1 MKTVRIHPKYAL
13 IDIKGLILIYL
24 LLSIITILFW
34 RTVFPEILQGGTVPD
49 ILDLGVFFTIP
60 AVLVVF
66 LGASLLSLFRE
77 LITRQ
82 LGSRF
87 HIRLLAY
94 FILIVIFASLP
105 AIAISSQTALEL
117 ARFWKTIDVDAAMKA
132 AQEFALETYSL
143 HVQKMENL
151 LKNQDFDA
159 LMAAQ
164 GAVDGEASPDLPR
177 KQVPGELASEGIMG
191 IQDFALQ
198 EDGTW
203 KTLGFLGEAAQELS
217 VLPAQQQ
224 GFIPRE
230 IPRDTDIIRYMVY
243 PQKRVA
249 RVLSY
254 HLGTGFDQ
262 AITIIENEKAR
273 FEFINSIQ
281 IQIPLLLIFYFV
293 VFFFPI
299 ILMTLII
306 AISFT
311 RRVTQPIV
319 ELTEATRRVAE
330 GDFSIHILAR
340 RKDELGL
347 LIRSFNTMVRDLKR
361 SQASQVKAEKI
372 SLWQRMAEQL
382 AHEIKNPLTPI
393 KLSAER
399 VLRRWRNDPKR
410 VGEILETSM
419 LGILQEVEGL
429 STLLT
434 EFRTFSRPLEPSRTS
449 SPLRDIVEEILI
461 PYRVSYLGVQ
471 FNSTHTAW
479 DIQVTIDRRRLAQV
493 LTNLI
498 NNGIDAMDYQGTLEI
513 RTDLVKKWESRYCR
527 LSIMDTGKGITP
539 EEGLQI
545 FTPYFTTKATGT
557 GLGLPIV
564 ERIVHDHGGSIWFNS
579 AVGRGTTFFVDL
591 PVAETQ
597 AETLPNKEQGAS

>member
-24 LLSIITILFW
+24 LLSMVTILFW
-34 RTVFPEILQGGTVPD
+34 RTVFPEILQRGTAPER
-49 ILDLGVFFTIP
+49 LDLAVFFTIP
-60 AVLVVF
+60 AILVVF
-66 LGASLLSLFRE
+66 LGASLVSLVRE

-105 AIAISSQTALEL
+105 SMIISSQTALEL
-117 ARFWKTIDVDAAMKA
+117 ARFWNTIDVDAAMNA

-143 HVQKMENL
+143 QGEKLERL
-151 LKNQDFDA
+151 LKDHDMDA
-159 LMAAQ
+159 LMVSEGKE
-164 GAVDGEASPDLPR
+164 GALP
-177 KQVPGELASEGIMG
+177 KVLESEGIRG

-203 KTLGFLGEAAQELS
+203 KPVSFWGEAAQELS
-217 VLPAQQQ
+217 FLPVQQQ

-230 IPRDTDIIRYMVY
+230 IPRDTDIIRYILY
-243 PQKRVA
+243 PQKQRA

-262 AITIIENEKAR
+262 AITVIENEKTR
-273 FEFINSIQ
+273 FELINAIKNQ
-281 IQIPLLLIFYFV
+281 VRPLLTFYFA

-299 ILMTLII
+299 MLMTLII

-330 GDFSIHILAR
+330 GNFSIHILAR
-340 RKDELGL
+340 RKDELGI
-347 LIRSFNTMVRDLKR
+347 LIASFNTMVRDLER
-361 SQASQVKAEKI
+361 SQASLVKAEKI
-372 SLWQRMAEQL
+372 SLWKQMAEQL

-399 VLRRWRNDPKR
+399 VLRRWRTDPQR
-410 VGEILETSM
+410 IGEILENAM
-419 LGILQEVEGL
+419 LAILQEVEGL
-429 STLLT
+429 SALIT
-434 EFRTFSRPLEPSRTS
+434 EFRTLSRPLEPSRTT
-449 SPLRDIVEEILI
+449 SPLREVVEEIL
-461 PYRVSYLGVQ
+461 VSYRASYAGVQ
-471 FNSTHTAW
+471 FNTTHTAW
-479 DIQVTIDRRRLAQV
+479 DIQVNIDRRRLTQV

-498 NNGIDAMDYQGTLEI
+498 SNSMDAMQGQGILEI
-513 RTDLVKKWESRYCR
+513 RADLVKKWESRYCR

-539 EEGLQI
+539 EEGSQI
-545 FTPYFTTKATGT
+545 FTPYFTTKETGT

-564 ERIVHDHGGSIWFNS
+564 ERIVQDHGGSMWFNS
-579 AVGRGTTFFVDL
+579 AVGMGTTFFVDL
-591 PVAETQ
+591 PMAEPPG
-597 AETLPNKEQGAS
+597 ETLPDKEQGVS

>member
-1 MKTVRIHPKYAL
+1 MVRIHPKYAL

-24 LLSIITILFW
+24 LLSMVTILFW
-34 RTVFPEILQGGTVPD
+34 RTVFPEILQNGTAPD
-49 ILDLGVFFTIP
+49 FLDLAIFLTIP
-60 AVLVVF
+60 AILVVF

-82 LGSRF
+82 LGNRF

-105 AIAISSQTALEL
+105 TMIISSQTALEL
-117 ARFWKTIDVDAAMKA
+117 ARFWKTIDVDTAMKA
-132 AQEFALETYSL
+132 AQEFALEIYAL
-143 HVQKMENL
+143 HVEKVENL
-151 LKNQDFDA
+151 LKNQDFDS
-159 LMAAQ
+159 LMAAH
-164 GAVDGEASPDLPR
+164 GAVVGEAPPDLPR
-177 KQVPGELASEGIMG
+177 GLESEGIMA
-191 IQDFALQ
+191 IQDFTLQ
-198 EDGTW
+198 EDGMW
-203 KTLGFLGEAAQELS
+203 KPMSFLGEAAQELR

-224 GFIPRE
+224 GFVPRE

-243 PQKRVA
+243 PQKQVA

-262 AITIIENEKAR
+262 AITVIENEKTR
-273 FEFINSIQ
+273 FELINSIQ
-281 IQIPLLLIFYFV
+281 IQIQPLLIFYFV

-299 ILMTLII
+299 ILMTFII

-347 LIRSFNTMVRDLKR
+347 LIRSFNTMVQDLKR

-372 SLWQRMAEQL
+372 SIWQRMAEQL

-399 VLRRWRNDPKR
+399 VLRRWRNDPEK

-449 SPLRDIVEEILI
+449 SPLRDMVEEILI
-461 PYRVSYLGVQ
+461 PYRVSYVGVQ

-479 DIQVTIDRRRLAQV
+479 DIQVNIDRRRMAQV

-498 NNGIDAMDYQGTLEI
+498 NNGIDAMDAQGTLEI
-513 RTDLVKKWESRYCR
+513 RTDLVKKWENHYCR
-527 LSIMDTGKGITP
+527 LSIMDTGKGMSP
-539 EEGLQI
+539 EEGSQI
-545 FTPYFTTKATGT
+545 FTPYFTTKEMGT

-579 AVGRGTTFFVDL
+579 AVGMGTTFFVDL
-591 PVAETQ
+591 PVAG
-597 AETLPNKEQGAS
+597 TLSSKERGAS

>member
-1 MKTVRIHPKYAL
+1 M
-13 IDIKGLILIYL
+13 
-24 LLSIITILFW
+24 
-34 RTVFPEILQGGTVPD
+34 
-49 ILDLGVFFTIP
+49 
-60 AVLVVF
+60 
-66 LGASLLSLFRE
+66 SLFRE

-82 LGSRF
+82 MGSRF

-94 FILIVIFASLP
+94 FLLIVIFASLP
-105 AIAISSQTALEL
+105 AIIISSQTALEL

-143 HVQKMENL
+143 HVENL
-151 LKNQDFDA
+151 ENLIRDQDFDA
-159 LMAAQ
+159 LMASEEAA
-164 GAVDGEASPDLPR
+164 GREASADFL
-177 KQVPGELASEGIMG
+177 QELASEGIRG

-203 KTLGFLGEAAQELS
+203 KTLRFLGEASQELGA
-217 VLPAQQQ
+217 LPAQRQ

-230 IPRDTDIIRYMVY
+230 IPRDTDIIRYMLY
-243 PQKRVA
+243 PRKQVA

-254 HLGTGFDQ
+254 HLGTGFDE
-262 AITIIENEKAR
+262 AVTTIENEKTR
-273 FEFINSIQ
+273 FELINSLQ
-281 IQIPLLLIFYFV
+281 IQVQPLLIFYV
-293 VFFFPI
+293 AVFFFPI

-372 SLWQRMAEQL
+372 SIWQRMAEQL

-399 VLRRWRNDPKR
+399 VLRRWRNDPAGL
-410 VGEILETSM
+410 GEILETSM
-419 LGILQEVEGL
+419 LAILQEVEGL
-429 STLLT
+429 STMLT
-434 EFRTFSRPLEPSRTS
+434 EFRTLSRPLEPSRTA
-449 SPLRDIVEEILI
+449 SPLRELVEEILSS
-461 PYRVSYLGVQ
+461 YRIAYLGVQ
-471 FNSTHTAW
+471 FNSTHIAG
-479 DIQVTIDRRRLAQV
+479 DIQVTIDRRRLTQV

-527 LSIMDTGKGITP
+527 LSIMDTGKGMSP

-545 FTPYFTTKATGT
+545 FTPYFTTKETGT

-579 AVGRGTTFFVDL
+579 AVGMGTTFFVDL
-591 PVAETQ
+591 PVAGTT
-597 AETLPNKEQGAS
+597 AEPLPGTEHGAS

>member
-24 LLSIITILFW
+24 LLSIVTILFW
-34 RTVFPEILQGGTVPD
+34 RTVFPEILQGGMAPD
-49 ILDLGVFFTIP
+49 ILDLSVFFIIP

-66 LGASLLSLFRE
+66 LGASLVNLFRE

-105 AIAISSQTALEL
+105 AVIITSQTALEL
-117 ARFWKTIDVDAAMKA
+117 ARFWKTIDVDAALNA
-132 AQEFALETYSL
+132 AQEFALETYAFHGQNL
-143 HVQKMENL
+143 ENL
-151 LKNQDFDA
+151 VQNQDFDA
-159 LMAAQ
+159 LIAAQ
-164 GAVDGEASPDLPR
+164 DAAGGERSPDFPR
-177 KQVPGELASEGIMG
+177 GLASEGIMG

-203 KTLGFLGEAAQELS
+203 KTLRFLGEAAQELS
-217 VLPAQQQ
+217 TLPAQQQ

-243 PQKRVA
+243 PQKQVA
-249 RVLSY
+249 RVISY

-273 FEFINSIQ
+273 FAFIDSIQ
-281 IQIPLLLIFYFV
+281 IQIQPLLIFYFV

-372 SLWQRMAEQL
+372 SIWQRMAEQL

-399 VLRRWRNDPKR
+399 VLRRWRNDPGR

-419 LGILQEVEGL
+419 LAILQEVEGL

-434 EFRTFSRPLEPSRTS
+434 EFRTLSRPLEPSRTS
-449 SPLRDIVEEILI
+449 SPLRDLVEELLSS
-461 PYRVSYLGVQ
+461 YRISYSGVQ
-471 FNSTHTAW
+471 FNSTHIAW
-479 DIQVTIDRRRLAQV
+479 DIQVTIDRRRLTQV

-498 NNGIDAMDYQGTLEI
+498 TNGIDAMDYQGTLEI
-513 RTDLVKKWESRYCR
+513 RTDLVKKRESRYCR

-545 FTPYFTTKATGT
+545 FTPYFTTKTTGT

-579 AVGRGTTFFVDL
+579 AVGMGTTFFVDL
-591 PVAETQ
+591 PVTETK
-597 AETLPNKEQGAS
+597 AETLPNQEPGAS

>member
-24 LLSIITILFW
+24 LLSIVTILFW
-34 RTVFPEILQGGTVPD
+34 RTVFPEILQGGMVPD

-60 AVLVVF
+60 AVLVVL

-82 LGSRF
+82 LGNRF

-105 AIAISSQTALEL
+105 AIIISSQTVLEL

-143 HVQKMENL
+143 HVEKVENL
-151 LKNQDFDA
+151 LKDQDFDS
-159 LMAAQ
+159 LMASQ
-164 GAVDGEASPDLPR
+164 GAAEGEASPDLPKR
-177 KQVPGELASEGIMG
+177 LASEGIMA

-203 KTLGFLGEAAQELS
+203 KTLSFRGEAAQELS
-217 VLPAQQQ
+217 ALPAQQQ

-243 PQKRVA
+243 PQKQVA

-262 AITIIENEKAR
+262 AVTIIENEKAR
-273 FEFINSIQ
+273 FELINSIQ
-281 IQIPLLLIFYFV
+281 IQVQPLLIFYFV

-319 ELTEATRRVAE
+319 ELTEATQRVAE

-372 SLWQRMAEQL
+372 SIWQRMAEQL

-399 VLRRWRNDPKR
+399 VLRRWRNKPEK

-419 LGILQEVEGL
+419 LSILQEVEGL

-434 EFRTFSRPLEPSRTS
+434 EFRTLSRPLEPSRTS

-461 PYRVSYLGVQ
+461 SYRVSYLGVQ
-471 FNSTHTAW
+471 FNSSHIAW
-479 DIQVTIDRRRLAQV
+479 DIQVTMDRRRLAQV

-545 FTPYFTTKATGT
+545 FTPYFTTKETGT

-579 AVGRGTTFFVDL
+579 AAGMGTTFFVDL
-591 PVAETQ
+591 PVAGTTV
-597 AETLPNKEQGAS
+597 ETLPSKEQGAS

>member
-24 LLSIITILFW
+24 LLSIVTILFW
-34 RTVFPEILQGGTVPD
+34 RTVFPEILQGGTMPD
-49 ILDLGVFFTIP
+49 IMDLSVFFIIP

-105 AIAISSQTALEL
+105 AVIISSQTALEL
-117 ARFWKTIDVDAAMKA
+117 ARFWKTIDVDAALKA
-132 AQEFALETYSL
+132 AQEFALETYAL
-143 HVQKMENL
+143 QVQNLENL
-151 LKNQDFDA
+151 LKDQDVDA
-159 LMAAQ
+159 LIAAQ
-164 GAVDGEASPDLPR
+164 RAAVGEASPDFP
-177 KQVPGELASEGIMG
+177 KGLASEGIMG

-203 KTLGFLGEAAQELS
+203 KTVRFLGAAAQELS
-217 VLPAQQQ
+217 TLPAQQQ

-230 IPRDTDIIRYMVY
+230 IPRDTDIIRYMAY
-243 PQKRVA
+243 PQKQAA
-249 RVLSY
+249 RVFSY

-273 FEFINSIQ
+273 FEFIDSIQ
-281 IQIPLLLIFYFV
+281 IQIQPLLIFYFA

-311 RRVTQPIV
+311 KRVTQPIV
-319 ELTEATRRVAE
+319 ELTEATQRVAE
-330 GDFSIHILAR
+330 GDFSIHILAGR
-340 RKDELGL
+340 QDELGL
-347 LIRSFNTMVRDLKR
+347 LVRSFNTMVWDLKR

-393 KLSAER
+393 RLSAER
-399 VLRRWRNDPKR
+399 VLRRWRKDPER

-419 LGILQEVEGL
+419 LAILQEVEGL

-434 EFRTFSRPLEPSRTS
+434 EFRTLSRPLEPSRTA
-449 SPLRDIVEEILI
+449 SPLRDLVEEILNS
-461 PYRVSYLGVQ
+461 YRISYSGVQ
-471 FNSTHTAW
+471 FNSTHIAW
-479 DIQVTIDRRRLAQV
+479 DIQVAIDRRRLTQV

-498 NNGIDAMDYQGTLEI
+498 NNGIDAMDHQGTLEI
-513 RTDLVKKWESRYCR
+513 RTDLVKKRESRYCR

-579 AVGRGTTFFVDL
+579 AVGMGTTFFVDL
-591 PVAETQ
+591 PVTETN
-597 AETLPNKEQGAS
+597 AETLPNQEPGPS